1 MNNLFELQQLTHA
14 ALAQYHRW
22 YQVYEVPFTKMR
34 IDNQKDILADDVE
47 ITTSAGTMK
56 GKAGVEDRLKVYEGW
71 LNAHH
76 IQQTKVVLLPDGKI
90 SLEADIIYQNIRPDQ
105 SKFSYTI
112 HYSTELQSQENNL
125 PLFTKVQLK
134 PTGEIKEFQFEAAY
148 PENRS
153 KSFMHYWLYLMETQ
167 KGKSDKFKELLAKNF
182 SLQLSSGQ
190 IVEDFGKFDAWFK
203 SINEQVS
210 TTTHSHKNFSV
221 VDNNKDS
228 TFSVSVDFDWK
239 GINLKNENLI
249 AETHHEWLLENNMD
263 DRFAKMRTMKVSII
277 RPFQVPTD

>member
-22 YQVYEVPFTKMR
+22 YQVYEVPFTKER
-34 IDNQKDILADDVE
+34 IENQKDILADDVE

-56 GKAGVEDRLKVYEGW
+56 GKAEVEDRLKVYEGW

-76 IQQTKVVLLPDGKI
+76 IQQTKVAMLPDGKI
-90 SLEADIIYQNIRPDQ
+90 SLEADIEYQNIRPDQ

-112 HYSTELQSQENNL
+112 HYSTELQPRENDL
-125 PLFTKVQLK
+125 PLFTSLQLK
-134 PTGEIKEFQFEAAY
+134 PTGEVKEFQFEAAY
-148 PENRS
+148 HENRS

-167 KGKSDKFKELLAKNF
+167 KGKSDKFKELLSKDF

-190 IVEDFGKFDAWFK
+190 IVDNLDKFDTWFK
-203 SINEQVS
+203 SVCAPIFTS
-210 TTTHSHKNFSV
+210 THAHKNFSV
-221 VDNNKDS
+221 VDNKDN
-228 TFSVSVDFDWK
+228 TFSVSLDFDWK
-239 GINLKNENLI
+239 AINIKNENMI

-263 DRFAKMRTMKVSII
+263 DRFAKMKTMKVSII
-277 RPFQVPTD
+277 KPFQVVSY